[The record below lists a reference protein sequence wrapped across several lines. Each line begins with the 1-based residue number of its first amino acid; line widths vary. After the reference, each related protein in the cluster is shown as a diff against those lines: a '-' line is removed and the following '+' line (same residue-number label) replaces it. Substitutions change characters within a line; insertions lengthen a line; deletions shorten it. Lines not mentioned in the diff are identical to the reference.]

1 MNIRSSLKVMLLAL
15 VVSPFAAK
23 SCDTLCDKLFD
34 TNNWYLT
41 PKIGVAPSVFAGRA
55 RQQLVVPRAA
65 LNLVSCSSS
74 TTPNDCVESTGL
86 LDNFANT
93 LQETACLPKFNDMFK
108 QGVLHVGVELGY
120 QSCDSS
126 CPVFVEFVYNRANGR
141 CVTPCNAY
149 TVVASTG
156 CANNDCN
163 TSCTTKSSCADSCT
177 PSAQALDAQNN
188 AISNICNFRDS
199 YSNYSAYG
207 AYIGGRHF
215 TNRFWCDSTSFWF
228 GYKVGILHRKQ
239 VNSCSILTVPNN
251 CAEAVLCNS
260 TQDLNINRAIF
271 CKSNAVSGGIQFGFD
286 YNYSDCLAFQLGLE
300 VVASS
305 GLTGNRNH
313 TIDIA
318 AITDDTGRTNVI
330 YDCANL
336 PSNILVRN
344 SGTLV
349 NFPIWFGVRWDFG
362 SFCSSSC

>member
-15 VVSPFAAK
+15 VVVATPAQ

-41 PKIGVAPSVFAGRA
+41 PKIGVAPSIFAGRA

-65 LNLVSCSSS
+65 LSLTECSIS
-74 TTPNDCVESTGL
+74 PACLQADGAI
-86 LDNFANT
+86 DNFANV
-93 LQETACLPKFNDMFK
+93 LQETACLPKFNDMFR

-141 CVTPCNAY
+141 CLTPCTPYY
-149 TVVASTG
+149 TNKASIG
-156 CANNDCN
+156 CTNDCN
-163 TSCTTKSSCADSCT
+163 TSCTTKTSCKDSCT
-177 PSAQALDAQNN
+177 PTAPSL
-188 AISNICNFRDS
+188 SNICSLSDN

-215 TNRFWCDSTSFWF
+215 TDRFWCDSTSFWF

-239 VNSCSILTVPNN
+239 VNSCSTLTVTSD
-251 CAEAVLCNS
+251 CLLTDCTS
-260 TQDLNINRAIF
+260 TQNITLNRAIF
-271 CKSNAVSGGIQFGFD
+271 CKSNAVSGGIQIGFD
-286 YNYSDCLAFQLGLE
+286 YNYSDCLAFQLGFE

-305 GLTGNRNH
+305 GLTGNRNYA
-313 TIDIA
+313 IDLA
-318 AITDDTGRTNVI
+318 AITETAPNTGRLI
-330 YDCANL
+330 DCSSL

-349 NFPIWFGVRWDFG
+349 QFPIWFGIRWDFG
-362 SFCSSSC
+362 SFCNPCNAC